1 MLQILPIDFAEL
13 KEGNNPENLLNEF
26 RQIVYSKEINNNI
39 IKLIQIEN
47 EYYIYEFKKQYLNLV
62 II

>member
-26 RQIVYSKEINNNI
+26 RQIVYSKEIN
-39 IKLIQIEN
+39 
-47 EYYIYEFKKQYLNLV
+47 KKV
-62 II
+62 ILKNKQQHN